1 MDRFPW
7 RMRTKGARCRCFA
20 SLSDDIIVDPRRS
33 SGGSLLLS
41 TASWRRKESCG
52 AVERSIGPCDEHDE
66 TRSRQATAPI
76 IMRSLAPARAIPCRT
91 LCRVSQSTEGING
104 SMDPPITER
113 SRRSPC
119 SRHLLLLER
128 MRYQIRRPSADYVA
142 IERCLRMTTVC
153 YMNTAPPLRRSE
165 RADHGSP
172 RLVISHSLS
181 IYPGTGTTDGFCW
194 MHQAKDETPSRR
206 T

>member
-128 MRYQIRRPSADYVA
+128 MRHQIRRPSADCVA
-142 IERCLRMTTVC
+142 IGRCSRMTSVC
-153 YMNTAPPLRRSE
+153 
-165 RADHGSP
+165 
-172 RLVISHSLS
+172 
-181 IYPGTGTTDGFCW
+181 
-194 MHQAKDETPSRR
+194 K
-206 T
+206 